1 MWSEQGRRFP
11 MSRKYVTV
19 SWTTR
24 DVMEEAISQ
33 GVRLT
38 REKAEDLLREI
49 EEKLKADM
57 LAIGWMV
64 IARTVR
70 EKGGG

>member
-1 MWSEQGRRFP
+1 
-11 MSRKYVTV
+11 MSRKHATV

-33 GVRLT
+33 GVKIT
-38 REKAEDLLREI
+38 RDKAEDLLAEI

-64 IARTVR
+64 IARTIR
-70 EKGGG
+70 ERGGE

>member
-1 MWSEQGRRFP
+1 